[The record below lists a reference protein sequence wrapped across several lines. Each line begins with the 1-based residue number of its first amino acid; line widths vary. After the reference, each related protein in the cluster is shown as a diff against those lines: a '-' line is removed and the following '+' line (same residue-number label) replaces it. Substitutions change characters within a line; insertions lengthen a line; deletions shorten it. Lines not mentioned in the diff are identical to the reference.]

1 MNYYLPKKNSKI
13 FLSVF
18 AGMLQQHK
26 ISQGISKN
34 ETLVGMTILA
44 AILFFKM
51 PCINFLFFSHDTLWV
66 SHENNN
72 NNNNNKSC

>member
-1 MNYYLPKKNSKI
+1 
-13 FLSVF
+13 
-18 AGMLQQHK
+18 MLKQHK

-44 AILFFKM
+44 TISFSKCLAPILFY
-51 PCINFLFFSHDTLWV
+51 FLHDSLWV

-72 NNNNNKSC
+72 NKSC